1 MSEMILQKGPVDET
15 PELLGYDSSRVEA
28 LNSHLWRMIDDKR
41 LIGASYCI
49 ARNDKVI
56 ANNALGFNSYKR
68 EQGGLMKPDTVM
80 RIASVTKLV
89 TAVAIFKLV
98 EDGFIRP
105 DEQMSRYI
113 PQMNKEPF
121 KDIRIAQVLSHSSGL
136 PFEAGAGEEINPFTY
151 IEKCKKG
158 DDWIEAG
165 LKAGLSCKPGEQWQY
180 SSFGYMLLGALI
192 QNATGINA
200 HDYITKNILEP
211 LGMNDSSFNP
221 GPELGRRHLIQF
233 EEDEKEI
240 YNMINNIS
248 DSEAENSIWS
258 DAPQTAGGLH
268 SSAMDLSRF
277 ARMLCNGGRFGNTRI
292 LGKMAIEKMRTQYLF
307 NVPDYCWGANNQN
320 RLYGMG
326 PDLRRG
332 DAIITSPDFF
342 FHEGWGYLCVCV
354 DPREK
359 LSAAWMVPYTDGH
372 LWHPESLLNVKNIIW
387 SGIIW

>member
-1 MSEMILQKGPVDET
+1 MGEMILHRGHVEET
-15 PELLGYDSSRVEA
+15 PELVGYDSSRIEA
-28 LNSHLWRMIDDKR
+28 LNAHLWKMIDDKR
-41 LIGASYCI
+41 LMGASYCI

-56 ANNALGFNSYKR
+56 ANNALGFSSYKR

-89 TAVAIFKLV
+89 TAVAVFKLA

-121 KDIRIAQVLSHSSGL
+121 KDITIAQVLSHSSGL
-136 PFEAGAGEEINPFTY
+136 PFGSDEATDPFAY

-165 LKAGLSCKPGEQWQY
+165 LKAGVSCKPGEQWIY
-180 SSFGYMLLGALI
+180 STFGFVLLGALI
-192 QNATGINA
+192 ANVTGVRA
-200 HDYITKNILEP
+200 EEYITKNILEP
-211 LGMNDSSFNP
+211 LGMKDSSFRP

-233 EEDEKEI
+233 EENEKEI
-240 YNMINNIS
+240 NNMINNTP
-248 DSEAENSIWS
+248 DPEDENSIWS
-258 DAPQTAGGLH
+258 DVPGTGGGMH
-268 SSAMDLSRF
+268 STTTDLSRF
-277 ARMLCNGGRFGNTRI
+277 ARMLCNGGRLGNNRI
-292 LGKMAIEKMRTQYLF
+292 LGKMAIEKMRTRYLF
-307 NVPDYCWGANNQN
+307 NVPDYCWGANNKD

-342 FHEGWGYLCVCV
+342 FHEGWGYLSVV
-354 DPREK
+354 IDPREK
-359 LSAAWMVPYTDGH
+359 LSAVWMVPYTDGNV
-372 LWHPESLLNVKNIIW
+372 WYPESLLNVKNIIW
-387 SGIIW
+387 SGLI